1 MKMRKMARQVSRIVL
16 AVMTLLSFTAC
27 DVLPLDIEIPWLTPK
42 SESATQTQL
51 TPQAPQ
57 VTPEQ
62 PLDITQ
68 TSAPP
73 PTSLTVWLPP
83 DMDPEGADPSAEIL
97 KARLDAFE
105 TQQGI
110 DIVVR
115 IKSRDGA
122 GGLLDALTATSA
134 AAPAALPDVIA
145 LSRNDLEMAA
155 LKSLVFTMDGKT
167 TLIDAG
173 DWYPYAHDL
182 SFIQGSL
189 YGIPFTGDAQ
199 AIVYRSDI
207 ISPAPLSWNEL
218 NNATSVVAFA
228 ANDPQ
233 AQLTLALYQ
242 AAGGAVM
249 DNQRRPTL
257 EITPLAD
264 VLALYDLYVDISE
277 YRNTVLNLTNT
288 SQAWQAYVQGD
299 AEAAIVPVS
308 TYLREKP
315 QNSGLIMIPPVK
327 DLALTTG
334 SGWVWA
340 LATPQIE
347 RQNLAVALMEWLSD
361 AKFLAEWNAAYG
373 GMPPRPSSVEFWSD
387 ANLRSMVN
395 QISGMTILEPS
406 RAISMSLGVA
416 VREAVVQ
423 VIRDGASPGVAAQQ
437 AVESVQ

>member
-1 MKMRKMARQVSRIVL
+1 M
-16 AVMTLLSFTAC
+16 
-27 DVLPLDIEIPWLTPK
+27 
-42 SESATQTQL
+42 
-51 TPQAPQ
+51 
-57 VTPEQ
+57 
-62 PLDITQ
+62 
-68 TSAPP
+68 
-73 PTSLTVWLPP
+73 
-83 DMDPEGADPSAEIL
+83 
-97 KARLDAFE
+97 
-105 TQQGI
+105 
-110 DIVVR
+110 VR
-115 IKSRDGA
+115 VKSRDGA

-173 DWYPYAHDL
+173 DWYPFAHDL